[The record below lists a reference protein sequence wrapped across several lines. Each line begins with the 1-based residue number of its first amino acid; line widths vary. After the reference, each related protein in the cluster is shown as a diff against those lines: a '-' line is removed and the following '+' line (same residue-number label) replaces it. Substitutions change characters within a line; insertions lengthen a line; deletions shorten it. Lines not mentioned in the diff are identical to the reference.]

1 VSDVIVVK
9 RDWHG
14 REVLRWVGRILHLD
28 PEEVV
33 VEARFTRPTV
43 TLPYLTLA
51 HGDRMVE
58 HYYTRRWYNV
68 FEVFAGESSRLK
80 GWYCNLARPAQVRGS
95 VIESDDLALDLFVS
109 PHGQTL
115 LLDEDEFEALTIDVG
130 ERRQVRLALGELQQ
144 RVREHQP
151 PFEALRSSASAD
163 GMDLSPRS

>member
-1 VSDVIVVK
+1 VIVVK
-9 RDWHG
+9 RDWQG
-14 REVLRWVGRILHLD
+14 REVLRWAGRILHLD

-33 VEARFTRPTV
+33 VEARFTRPTL

-68 FEVFAGESSRLK
+68 FEIFAGESSHLK
-80 GWYCNLARPAQVRGS
+80 GWYCNLARPAQVHGS

-130 ERRQVRLALGELQQ
+130 ERSQARAALAELKA
-144 RVREHQP
+144 RVRAHQP
-151 PFEALRSSASAD
+151 PFEALSSSASAD
-163 GMDLSPRS
+163 GKNLLPRS